1 MIDKIVEIR
10 KSKGMSRYRLA
21 QLTGISESTLLR
33 YENGDIKKASFENI
47 MKICKVL
54 EIDIKEIM

>member
-1 MIDKIVEIR
+1 MIEKIVEIR
-10 KSKGMSRYRLA
+10 KAKGMSRYRLA

>member
-1 MIDKIVEIR
+1 MINKIIEIR
-10 KSKGMSRYRLA
+10 KAKGMSRYRLA
-21 QLTGISESTLLR
+21 QLTGINESTLLR

-47 MKICKVL
+47 IKICEAL

>member
-1 MIDKIVEIR
+1 MIGKIIEIR
-10 KSKGMSRYRLA
+10 KEKGISRYRLS

-47 MKICKVL
+47 IKICEAL
-54 EIDIKEIM
+54 EIDVKEIM

>member
-1 MIDKIVEIR
+1 MIEKIVEIR
-10 KSKGMSRYRLA
+10 KSKGMSRYRLS

>member
-1 MIDKIVEIR
+1 MIEKIVEIR
-10 KSKGMSRYRLA
+10 KSKGMSRYRLSL
-21 QLTGISESTLLR
+21 LTGISESTFLR

-47 MKICKVL
+47 MKICEVL

>member
-1 MIDKIVEIR
+1 MIEKIVEIR
-10 KSKGMSRYRLA
+10 KSKGMSRYRLS
-21 QLTGISESTLLR
+21 QLTGISESALLR